1 MVAGAGRRVE
11 GVVVGELRRDLFPLP
26 FRGEGWGEGKALSYR
41 GQDGFKVMH
50 DVCVGEADYVPA
62 LLFQING
69 AFGVILSGRAMR
81 VAINLNYKHRSP
93 TGEVGDERSDHGLAA
108 ELDAG

>member
-1 MVAGAGRRVE
+1 
-11 GVVVGELRRDLFPLP
+11 
-26 FRGEGWGEGKALSYR
+26 
-41 GQDGFKVMH
+41 MH